1 MLANFLGKSKPIN
14 FIVLLVLFFCCFL
27 ATIYT
32 RFFVDSFSF
41 NQLLKS
47 GAIFLLFIGVFF
59 FFNFIFKKNRLTFD
73 NSYAFYFFMLFSII
87 ILPSLLAYKTLILFL
102 IHLLFLRKIYSLKS
116 HKRSIEKL
124 FDSSLLLSIAFLIEP
139 FSILF
144 VVLLYWA
151 IYYHQK
157 ITIQTLLTPII
168 GFLVPVF
175 LYFTYCF
182 WFDKTAIFLALFNF
196 EIPDSTIFYSETV
209 NIWFIRGILLIS
221 FLSIVFKSPRTL
233 SVNNSFKRN
242 WILLGIHFLIA
253 VGLLFLIPEKNEGEL
268 LFLFFPASI
277 IIANGMELIKKKWI
291 KEILLYSLLISVIYF
306 RFFL

>member
-1 MLANFLGKSKPIN
+1 
-14 FIVLLVLFFCCFL
+14 
-27 ATIYT
+27 
-32 RFFVDSFSF
+32 
-41 NQLLKS
+41 
-47 GAIFLLFIGVFF
+47 
-59 FFNFIFKKNRLTFD
+59 
-73 NSYAFYFFMLFSII
+73 
-87 ILPSLLAYKTLILFL
+87 
-102 IHLLFLRKIYSLKS
+102 
-116 HKRSIEKL
+116 
-124 FDSSLLLSIAFLIEP
+124 
-139 FSILF
+139 
-144 VVLLYWA
+144 
-151 IYYHQK
+151 
-157 ITIQTLLTPII
+157 
-168 GFLVPVF
+168 LVPVF

-196 EIPDSTIFYSETV
+196 EIPNSTIFYSETV
-209 NIWFIRGILLIS
+209 NIWFIRGLLLIS

-291 KEILLYSLLISVIYF
+291 KEIVLYSLLITMIYF